1 MVESKVS
8 FERLLAVFAH
18 PDDEAFT
25 SGGIF
30 AALRERGIEITL
42 LCATR
47 GEEGEIRVP
56 GLATREN
63 LGEVREGELRRAMA
77 AVGVEDVQLLDYR
90 DSGMIGTPQNDDP
103 RALMRAPEAEV
114 TARLAEVIRE
124 LRPGVVVT
132 FGPDGFY
139 GHPDHLVM
147 FRATTAA
154 VLGEGEGGGWRTG
167 ALYYA
172 TMPRERFFE
181 LAERPNSPFRDFSAE
196 QLASM
201 GTPLAEIT
209 TVVDVG
215 PVVQRKRA
223 AMEAHRTQFGDGSLL
238 RDLGPEEFE
247 RLLSR
252 EHFVRVA
259 LPWDDA
265 AAPFDPLPLASGA
278 PAR

>member
-1 MVESKVS
+1 MNVVENQPS
-8 FERLLAVFAH
+8 FDRLLAVFAH

-30 AALRERGIEITL
+30 AALRERGVKVTL
-42 LCATR
+42 VCATR

-56 GLATREN
+56 ELATREN
-63 LGEVREGELRRAMA
+63 LGEVREVELRRAME
-77 AVGVEDVQLLDYR
+77 AVGVEDVRLLDYR
-90 DSGMIGTPQNDDP
+90 DSGMIGTPENENP
-103 RALMRAPEAEV
+103 TALMRAPEEDV
-114 TARLAEVIRE
+114 MARIAGVIRE
-124 LRPGVVVT
+124 VRPAVTVT

-154 VLGEGEGGGWRTG
+154 VLAEGENGWRTG

-181 LAERPNSPFRDFSAE
+181 MAERPNSPFRDFSAE
-196 QLASM
+196 QMAMM

-209 TVVDVG
+209 TIVDVG
-215 PVVQRKRA
+215 PFVERKRA
-223 AMEAHRTQFGDGSLL
+223 AMEAHQTQFGDGSLL

-252 EHFVRVA
+252 EHFVRA
-259 LPWDDA
+259 SLPWDDSA
-265 AAPFDPLPLASGA
+265 
-278 PAR
+278 